1 MKFLVIVILYLLK
14 GGICGLN
21 LTEYAGQSIIIKC
34 NYTSAH
40 VNEEK
45 YFCKEGHNLS
55 CDKQIRSNVSEKWW
69 QSKGRFSLYDNT
81 AKSFLKVSIRNLTES
96 DSGKYRCGVGGREI
110 KSTDAY
116 LNVMEGKTESRIPPV
131 YEGYT
136 GKNISIMC
144 PYDLGKYGN
153 VMKYFCKN
161 EAVACTDRI
170 RTGIKDQ
177 WIEPQKDSRGKDRFY
192 LYDNTTGGFFMVNIT
207 NLTTEDAGTYWCGV
221 HVSFQNSPLS
231 VDNLTEVILN
241 VKNGSHKDDSNDI
254 SPGIT
259 APLFMTLVVVA
270 ALVFGAAF
278 FFCWQ
283 HRRNNS
289 KGLATDSNLEEHNNQ
304 QDSGHRDCEYEE
316 IQEPTHPLNR
326 AGTEDNAVYANA
338 QLPTNLSDNH
348 TYSTDLPTMQSDNA
362 TCSTARLPTM
372 HSVDATYSMAQLP
385 KMQSD
390 NATYSMAQLPKMQS
404 DNATYSMA
412 QLPKMQSDNATYS
425 MAQLPKMQS
434 TLHTQ
439 VFNFPTTLVVTPLL
453 PYPETPQTASHIALF
468 NYP

>member
-14 GGICGLN
+14 GGSWGLN
-21 LTEYAGQSIIIKC
+21 LTEYAGRSIIIKC
-34 NYTSAH
+34 NSTSAP

-55 CDKQIRSNVSEKWW
+55 CDEKIKSNVSEKWW
-69 QSKGRFSLYDNT
+69 QSKGRFSLYDNFT
-81 AKSFLKVSIRNLTES
+81 KGFFKVSIRNLTKS
-96 DSGKYRCGVGGREI
+96 DSGKYWCGVGGSGVNGGQI
-110 KSTDAY
+110 KGTDVY
-116 LNVMEGKTESRIPPV
+116 LDVMEGKTESRKPPV

-136 GKNISIMC
+136 GENISIMC

-161 EAVACTDRI
+161 EAVACTDRV
-170 RTGIKDQ
+170 RTEKKDQ
-177 WIEPQKDSRGKDRFY
+177 WFNPGKESRGKNRFY
-192 LYDNTTGGFFMVNIT
+192 FYDNTTGGFFMVNIT

-221 HVSFQNSPLS
+221 HVSFQQNSPLS

-241 VKNGSHKDDSNDI
+241 VKNGSHEDDSNVL

-270 ALVFGAAF
+270 LVFGAALL
-278 FFCWQ
+278 FCWQ

-289 KGLATDSNLEEHNNQ
+289 KGLATDYNLEKHNNQ

-326 AGTEDNAVYANA
+326 AATENNAVYANA

-348 TYSTDLPTMQSDNA
+348 TYSTIHLPSMQSDNA
-362 TCSTARLPTM
+362 TYSTAQLPTM

-390 NATYSMAQLPKMQS
+390 NATYSMAPLPKMQS
-404 DNATYSMA
+404 GEPTYSTL
-412 QLPKMQSDNATYS
+412 QLPNNPGGDSTVTLPRNPTDCITYS
-425 MAQLPKMQS
+425 TVQLPITRS
-434 TLHTQ
+434 
-439 VFNFPTTLVVTPLL
+439 
-453 PYPETPQTASHIALF
+453 A
-468 NYP
+468 